1 MAGKSIGAL
10 SIDLVAKVGGFI
22 SGLDKAARSSAVW
35 RNQIVQS
42 MTVASKAAGAASA
55 IVNGAM
61 AVWIKSSINS
71 AAELKNF
78 AQLANSS
85 TTEFQKFAAGARTVG
100 IDNEKLADIFKD
112 VNDKVGEFLTTGGGE
127 LKDFFDVVAPKAGVT
142 ADQFRNLSGPQAL
155 GLFVDTLEKA
165 GANRQE
171 MTFFMES
178 LADDATALIPLL
190 QNGGKG
196 MRDLASEAEN
206 LGLILSEETIRGAK
220 QFNDDLDLL
229 GWVANGVGQQIAAE
243 LLPELLELTN
253 ELRDPETA
261 KAATT
266 MAKAVV
272 ESFSTITTGA
282 RETVGFIK
290 WAAEAA
296 AAFMNGAAGD
306 DIVRLED
313 QLKAQEQ
320 AYAKFK
326 NLYQDLVLPDGKV
339 AGWLTGKTK
348 DEHEAAIAATKAQ
361 IESYW
366 KLQGLLSNPPKI
378 EPPKPD
384 GKPGGGTGLNID
396 LSAGGKTKTDA
407 EKAAKAIASQIAAL
421 ELQAKTLGMTED
433 QEKLFKLSLDG
444 ATDSQIA
451 QARAA
456 LEVSSA
462 YEQQK
467 KVQEDYKQLVAD
479 LRTDEEKLT
488 DQMHARLAVLDAMKN
503 ITPDERTKVAGQIAD
518 ATTAPP
524 PQYEGLD
531 AVVGGPFS
539 ELLKI
544 NDAESELE
552 KWYSTQLDMLDQFR
566 KERAD
571 LTATWDAQEL
581 EVKQQHEDAL
591 AKIEQARQLAQ
602 LSAAESIFG
611 DLADITKTFAGEQ
624 SGLYK
629 AMFAVQKAAAI
640 AQSMVA
646 IQTGIAMAAANP
658 FPMNLVAMASVAAA
672 TASIV
677 GNIAAIGMAHDGI
690 DSVPETGTWLLQKGE
705 RVTTAQTSA
714 KLDRTLNAIQ
724 AGNIDRSGNGSGG
737 GTTIHQTIT
746 VNGDASQQTIQAL
759 RQAAQQ
765 GAQQALSA
773 IVSDAN
779 RNGPIIQTIRKRL

>member
-22 SGLDKAARSSAVW
+22 SGLDKAARSSAAW
-35 RNQIVQS
+35 RNQIMQS

-155 GLFVDTLEKA
+155 GLFVDTLERA

-171 MTFFMES
+171 MTFFMEA

-229 GWVANGVGQQIAAE
+229 GRVANGVGQQIAAE

-272 ESFSTITTGA
+272 ESFSTITAGA

-290 WAAEAA
+290 WAAESA

-313 QLKAQEQ
+313 QLKDQER

-326 NLYQDLVLPDGKV
+326 NLYQDPVLPDGKV

-361 IESYW
+361 IDSYW
-366 KLQGLLSNPPKI
+366 KLQGLLNNPPKI
-378 EPPKPD
+378 DPPKTS
-384 GKPGGGTGLNID
+384 GKSGGGIGLNID
-396 LSAGGKTKTDA
+396 TSAGDKAKAAAKAAADAERDA
-407 EKAAKAIASQIAAL
+407 EKVREDSLRAYMALSEEVAGVVSGTWSEQSQAMAEYQGRVETLHKGVLAGIISEDDANASIAL
-421 ELQAKTLGMTED
+421 LDKTL
-433 QEKLFKLSLDG
+433 
-444 ATDSQIA
+444 
-451 QARAA
+451 
-456 LEVSSA
+456 
-462 YEQQK
+462 
-467 KVQEDYKQLVAD
+467 
-479 LRTDEEKLT
+479 
-488 DQMHARLAVLDAMKN
+488 
-503 ITPDERTKVAGQIAD
+503 
-518 ATTAPP
+518 
-524 PQYEGLD
+524 
-531 AVVGGPFS
+531 
-539 ELLKI
+539 
-544 NDAESELE
+544 
-552 KWYSTQLDMLDQFR
+552 STQLDHIQ
-566 KERAD
+566 E
-571 LTATWDAQEL
+571 AQEKL
-581 EVKQQHEDAL
+581 KD
-591 AKIEQARQLAQ
+591 
-602 LSAAESIFG
+602 
-611 DLADITKTFAGEQ
+611 EQ
-624 SGLYK
+624 SGFWDKWLKAAEGNLSDFDEMTSDTLKSFSLQFGSAFESMIFDSNSLGDAVQNMAEGMARSVVNSIGQIAGRWLAYK
-629 AMFAVQKAAAI
+629 AVQLAVGEAAMARSGMEIAAI
-640 AQSMVA
+640 TAT
-646 IQTGIAMAAANP
+646 QT
-658 FPMNLVAMASVAAA
+658 ASAAA
-672 TASIV
+672 TAATVVEQEAAAAATTASWTPAAIAASI
-677 GNIAAIGMAHDGI
+677 GSFGTAAAIGLAAVVAAMAF
-690 DSVPETGTWLLQKGE
+690 TGFRKGGY
-705 RVTTAQTSA
+705 T
-714 KLDRTLNAIQ
+714 
-724 AGNIDRSGNGSGG
+724 GSGG
-737 GTTIHQTIT
+737 VDEVAGVVHGQEFVFDAASTARIGVANLEAMRTGRLNKVASSVGGGAGSVSSGISGGSSQVIHQTIT
-746 VNGDASQQTIQAL
+746 VNGDASQQTIQAV

-779 RNGPIIQTIRKRL
+779 RNGPIIQTIRKRI